1 MRGIYPPGTV
11 PLRGVSSYA
20 DWLTVSV
27 GAVLLSPDYLFNKE
41 LTPRKMD
48 DQVMNR
54 TSHDIDPRTPEWVLQ
69 SETGDEDE
77 STVLRRTNTAGV
89 TQERLDK
96 YGITRD
102 EAAFIR
108 AVGKAMNG
116 ELDGYCL
123 IDSMTGIKSL
133 YDVDE
138 SKLLE
143 KGYLKRHTGV
153 ARRCYYSVTPAGQK
167 AGRITKTHGFTVG
180 DVGDD
185 TPHRVGVELTRQY
198 YERQP
203 NVSRVEISPRED
215 GSVTDLVVVDRDF
228 NRIAIV
234 EVEAGSISSDPQS
247 DVTPAAAG
255 INDYESIRG
264 DYEVLAES
272 DGESVWVTRNHEIA
286 GTVLRALISADDI
299 SVDLATDTIQ
309 GVESGR
315 IPIDDLMER
324 YVAPLNADG
333 LDDIVTFQQIRRALR

>member
-1 MRGIYPPGTV
+1 M
-11 PLRGVSSYA
+11 
-20 DWLTVSV
+20 
-27 GAVLLSPDYLFNKE
+27 
-41 LTPRKMD
+41 
-48 DQVMNR
+48 
-54 TSHDIDPRTPEWVLQ
+54 SHDIDPRTPEWVLQ
-69 SETGDEDE
+69 SETGHEDE
-77 STVLRRTNTAGV
+77 STVLRRTNTVGV

-123 IDSMTGIKSL
+123 TDSMTGIKSL

-143 KGYLKRHTGV
+143 KGYLKRHSGV

-203 NVSRVEISPRED
+203 NVSRVEISPREN

-234 EVEAGSISSDPQS
+234 EVEAGSITADPHT
-247 DVTPAAAG
+247 DVTPASSG
-255 INDYESIRG
+255 INDYDSIRG
-264 DYEVLAES
+264 DYRVLSKS
-272 DGESVWVTRNHEIA
+272 DGESVWVVRNHEIC
-286 GTVLRALISADDI
+286 GTVLRALSSADDI
-299 SVDLATDTIQ
+299 PVDLATDAIQ

-315 IPIDDLMER
+315 IPLNDLMDR
-324 YVAPLNADG
+324 HIAPMRADG
-333 LDDIVTFQQIRRALR
+333 LDDIVTFQQLRRKLR